1 MYRTIYDNTS
11 GKIIRCLRISEQ
23 AAQKMCS
30 ENVNWSYINRATDST
45 GKRRVNLETLQLEL
59 IPVEQP
65 SVAELIRERRRFL
78 LQLSDWTQTADSPL
92 SEAKRA
98 EWAAY
103 RQALRDLPDE
113 QGGVNSIDDVVWPS
127 QPQ

>member
-1 MYRTIYDNTS
+1 MYKTIYDNTS
-11 GKIIRCLRISEQ
+11 GKIIKCLRINDSQ
-23 AAQKMCS
+23 AQRICN
-30 ENVNWSYINRATDST
+30 ENPQWSYLNRATDSI
-45 GKRRVNLETLQLEL
+45 GKRRVNLQTLELEL
-59 IPVEQP
+59 ISMEQP
-65 SVAELIRERRRFL
+65 SVANLIRDRRRML

-113 QGGVNSIDDVVWPS
+113 QGSVNSIDDVVWPS
-127 QPQ
+127 PPQ